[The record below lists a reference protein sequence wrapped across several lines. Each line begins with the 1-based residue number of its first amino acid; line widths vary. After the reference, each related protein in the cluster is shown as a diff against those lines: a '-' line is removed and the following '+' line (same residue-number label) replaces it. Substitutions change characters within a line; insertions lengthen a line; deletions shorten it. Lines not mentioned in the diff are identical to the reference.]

1 MIGWSVCTRGR
12 RYRQR
17 SSRIRAAD
25 SRRPCGRR
33 SARLSFKLAQI
44 DLAGIKVEPPS
55 NREPESRA
63 QGAACAPLGGCAC
76 CGAHLAMAA
85 LPAFGCSHREAG
97 LTRSAPRR
105 CDRATGQTQPS
116 VSTAGIGYRDAEW
129 SKGAGAA
136 VGRKGA
142 RRSRSRR
149 GWRRPAALRRPT
161 FLIPPRIRSLTVEEA
176 QRAQPA
182 SSRKNARITR
192 VPWNL
197 DSVGVRPIYRRP
209 WCARCHDCFLLT
221 HIISMS
227 LSAYSVGSTRVGSAH
242 DLSCGH
248 AAVPG

>member
-1 MIGWSVCTRGR
+1 MRTAVCPIVVQACSNRPGRDQSRATQQPRAGVARSGR
-12 RYRQR
+12 RL
-17 SSRIRAAD
+17 RAA
-25 SRRPCGRR
+25 R
-33 SARLSFKLAQI
+33 
-44 DLAGIKVEPPS
+44 
-55 NREPESRA
+55 
-63 QGAACAPLGGCAC
+63 GGCAC

-209 WCARCHDCFLLT
+209 WCARCHDCFLLA

-227 LSAYSVGSTRVGSAH
+227 LSAYSVGSTVEGGVRSRLELRSRGCSRMSVLIR
-242 DLSCGH
+242 LSGVRRRPQGATH
-248 AAVPG
+248 